1 MSKNCNL
8 IFVNGVSSKS
18 GGGKSILSN
27 FCHQLSKN
35 DSNNSFVILVPN
47 YNLYKRFRSQKIKII
62 SVPKLFTSNLL
73 LPFLYLVILP
83 LLLGY
88 YKPNRVFN
96 LSDIP
101 IKTKRKQIFL
111 FDWAYA
117 VYPEIKIW
125 SLMSFQERIKRS
137 VKIYFFKK
145 FSKYI
150 DITIAQTKTIQ
161 KRLISQ
167 YSLNNVHI
175 IPNAVSHEN
184 YNYRNNYNFKFD
196 GDLNLLCLS
205 KYYIHKNLESFIP
218 LAKLIRSKDLNIKI
232 IITIS
237 KNEHKRAEKLL
248 NEIAKNKLNEIIIN
262 VGPIDMKLVPEIY
275 SQTDGLILP
284 TLLESFSGTYVEAM
298 FHKKPIITSDYDF
311 AYEVCNDSAF
321 YFDPFDPQDMLDKI
335 LLVKSGKFS
344 VEAKI
349 NKGIK
354 QLEKIPSWEESFLSY
369 LKILQ

>member
-1 MSKNCNL
+1 
-8 IFVNGVSSKS
+8 
-18 GGGKSILSN
+18 
-27 FCHQLSKN
+27 
-35 DSNNSFVILVPN
+35 
-47 YNLYKRFRSQKIKII
+47 
-62 SVPKLFTSNLL
+62 
-73 LPFLYLVILP
+73 
-83 LLLGY
+83 
-88 YKPNRVFN
+88 
-96 LSDIP
+96 
-101 IKTKRKQIFL
+101 
-111 FDWAYA
+111 
-117 VYPEIKIW
+117 
-125 SLMSFQERIKRS
+125 MSFQERIKRS

-262 VGPIDMKLVPEIY
+262 VGPIDM
-275 SQTDGLILP
+275 
-284 TLLESFSGTYVEAM
+284 
-298 FHKKPIITSDYDF
+298 
-311 AYEVCNDSAF
+311 
-321 YFDPFDPQDMLDKI
+321 
-335 LLVKSGKFS
+335 
-344 VEAKI
+344 
-349 NKGIK
+349 
-354 QLEKIPSWEESFLSY
+354 
-369 LKILQ
+369 